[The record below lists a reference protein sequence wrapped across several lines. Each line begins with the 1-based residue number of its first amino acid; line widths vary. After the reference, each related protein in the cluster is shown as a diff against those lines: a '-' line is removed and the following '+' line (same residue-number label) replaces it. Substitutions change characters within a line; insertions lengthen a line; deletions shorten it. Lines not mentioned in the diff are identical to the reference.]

1 MESRRIT
8 FRAWNKDDKKMIYGA
23 EYTYDYVH
31 PEGIAEES
39 FGGLLQNE
47 NYIVM
52 QFTGL
57 KDKNSNNIFEGD
69 ICVYIDDGEKKKG
82 FVRFDGGRFEIGKHN
97 GYGGDWDDLGMLLHS
112 YWNNKEAQNSLE
124 VIGNI
129 YENKELLENE
139 DE

>member
-1 MESRRIT
+1 MREIK
-8 FRAWNKDDKKMIYGA
+8 FRAWNSNNNEMLSDDYLKVEGYHLSDFDSTGGMI
-23 EYTYDYVH
+23 
-31 PEGIAEES
+31 
-39 FGGLLQNE
+39 F
-47 NYIVM
+47 M

-57 KDKNSNNIFEGD
+57 KDKNGKDIYEGD
-69 ICVYIDDGEKKKG
+69 ICVYTDSKENKKG

-97 GYGGDWDDLGMLLHS
+97 GYGGDWDDLGMLLHN
-112 YWNNKEAQNSLE
+112 YWNNKEAQNSFK